1 VIEVRPL
8 GDLLDTLIDYRGRT
22 PQKTDSGVP
31 LITAKVIKGGRI
43 ASDKLE
49 FIAEEAYDAWMRRG
63 LPRPGDILITTEAPL
78 GEVAQIGDDAKV
90 ALAQRVILLRPDRRE
105 VDPQFL
111 FHYLR
116 SPEAQGRLR
125 RRASGTTVSGIRQP
139 ELRAVEISLLART
152 DQEKVSLIL
161 DSLDD
166 LVENNRRRIDLL
178 EQMAQAIYREW
189 FVNFRYPGYENAI
202 FIDSPVGLV
211 PDDWEIKRLGDII
224 EVDKGLSYKGSYL
237 TETGVPMANL
247 KCFRPGGGFRRDGTK
262 PYSGPFK
269 PKHEVFPGDL
279 IVANTDLT
287 QAGAVIGSP
296 ALVPRRGFESGGI
309 ISHHLF
315 AIRSVERELLPW
327 LFELFHDDRFRSY
340 ARGVASGTTV
350 LGFRPADLL
359 SYQLACPPEPLWK
372 AFGNVAE
379 NLFRN
384 AEDLSEASD
393 HLVDIRGLLLP
404 RLVTGRIDVS
414 SLDLDS
420 VVEFVA

>member
-1 VIEVRPL
+1 
-8 GDLLDTLIDYRGRT
+8 
-22 PQKTDSGVP
+22 
-31 LITAKVIKGGRI
+31 
-43 ASDKLE
+43 
-49 FIAEEAYDAWMRRG
+49 
-63 LPRPGDILITTEAPL
+63 
-78 GEVAQIGDDAKV
+78 
-90 ALAQRVILLRPDRRE
+90 VILLRPDRRE

-315 AIRSVERELLPW
+315 AIRS
-327 LFELFHDDRFRSY
+327 S
-340 ARGVASGTTV
+340 RGSLNSSTTT
-350 LGFRPADLL
+350 
-359 SYQLACPPEPLWK
+359 
-372 AFGNVAE
+372 AFGVTPGGSQAVQ
-379 NLFRN
+379 R
-384 AEDLSEASD
+384 SSD
-393 HLVDIRGLLLP
+393 FDPPIFCPTSLHAHQNRC
-404 RLVTGRIDVS
+404 GRHS
-414 SLDLDS
+414 
-420 VVEFVA
+420 AT